1 MVQYFYNTLL
11 RLISHTHIILNFYN
25 YFKNIF
31 FTTSAIQ
38 EVRKSLRG
46 AQVFILSNEC
56 QLIKIDVV
64 NRFCLLIA
72 SVTITIH
79 T

>member
-1 MVQYFYNTLL
+1 MDIFIIRSYVL
-11 RLISHTHIILNFYN
+11 SHTHIYILNFYN